1 MASSEPAADP
11 APPMRCA
18 AGAGSGILVA
28 PPERRP
34 PSPQRLPAAAA
45 LWEPPPGTGQP
56 PSEREAWSQAPSQ
69 VDAAVE
75 HVCEER
81 TEQMALRAVRRVDN
95 AEPLILALF
104 NQLNTSGA
112 ERLSCAEMRPFAELI
127 GFRGGEA
134 QWTKEFTGVCSYLG
148 CDPLVGITSESFLR
162 LLSDTSKK
170 GCFCTVSELKVL
182 LRKTCPVQYTIDYEV
197 SFEALSE
204 SEAVHDC
211 HVYQGLGFGKQFVGA
226 EERDL
231 AAEVVDA
238 VLTCA
243 VCRCALLSGRD
254 GNGKEAL
261 PAAPC
266 EALPPE
272 LPKPRGQ
279 RLKSFGILVPGQLLS
294 L

>member
-1 MASSEPAADP
+1 
-11 APPMRCA
+11 MRCA
-18 AGAGSGILVA
+18 AGDGILVA

-34 PSPQRLPAAAA
+34 PSPQRLPAAALRA
-45 LWEPPPGTGQP
+45 PPPGPGQP

-69 VDAAVE
+69 VDPAVE
-75 HVCEER
+75 HVREER

-211 HVYQGLGFGKQFVGA
+211 QVYQGLGFGKQFVGA

-243 VCRCALLSGRD
+243 GCRCAPLSGRD
-254 GNGKEAL
+254 GNGKEAPTL
-261 PAAPC
+261 APC
-266 EALPPE
+266 EAPPPE
-272 LPKPRGQ
+272 LSKPRGQ
-279 RLKSFGILVPGQLLS
+279 RLKSFGVLVPGQLLS